1 MLPMHKAPDTLD
13 EFAGPSMGG
22 DAAYGT
28 GTRPATTLTVLNV
41 AYPLAPVGPD
51 AVGGAEQVLSMLD
64 RALVGAGHRSIVI
77 GCRGS
82 SASGTLVETPA
93 ENGVLDEAA
102 KHRAQQA
109 HRKAIAAARAR
120 WPIDVVHLHGIDF
133 DAYLPDDGP
142 TLVSLHLPLDWY
154 PAEALRPARDD
165 LWLHAVSA
173 AQHKTAPPGARLAAP
188 IPNGVDIE
196 ALNLLQ
202 PKRDFALVL
211 SRVCPEK
218 GIHLALD
225 AAKQAGVPLV
235 IGGKVYPYETHTRYF
250 HDEVQSRLDGRRRF
264 LGPLGFTAKRR
275 FLNAARC
282 LVVPSLAAETS
293 SLVAMEALAC
303 GTPVVAFPNGAL
315 PDVIEHGRT
324 GFLVNTVDEMAQAI
338 LAASSL
344 DAETCRAEAR
354 RRFSLER
361 MISSYMDAYQ
371 ALAELGTD
379 RRRFVAAP

>member
-1 MLPMHKAPDTLD
+1 
-13 EFAGPSMGG
+13 MGG

-28 GTRPATTLTVLNV
+28 RTRPATTLTVLNV

-361 MISSYMDAYQ
+361 MISSYMDAYR

>member
-1 MLPMHKAPDTLD
+1 MLPMHQTPDTLD
-13 EFAGPSMGG
+13 ELAASSTGG
-22 DAAYGT
+22 AAYGT
-28 GTRPATTLTVLNV
+28 EAQPAAALTVLNV

-64 RALVGAGHRSIVI
+64 RELVRAGHRSIVI

-82 SASGTLVETPA
+82 SASGTLVEIPA

-102 KHRAQQA
+102 KSRAQQA

-120 WPIDVVHLHGIDF
+120 WPIDVAHLHGIDF
-133 DAYLPDDGP
+133 HAYLPDDGP

-154 PAEALRPARDD
+154 PAEALRPTRDD
-165 LWLHAVSA
+165 LWLHAVSPT
-173 AQHKTAPPGARLAAP
+173 QQQTAPPGARLVAP

-196 ALNLLQ
+196 ALSLVQ

-250 HDEVQSRLDGRRRF
+250 RDEVQSRLDARRSF
-264 LGPLGFTAKRR
+264 LGPLGFNAKRR

-282 LVVPSLAAETS
+282 LVIPSLAAETS

-315 PDVIEHGRT
+315 ADVIEHGRT

-338 LAASSL
+338 LAAPSL
-344 DAETCRAEAR
+344 DAEACRVEAR

-361 MISSYMDAYQ
+361 MISSYMAAYQ
-371 ALAELGTD
+371 ALAQLGTD
-379 RRRFVAAP
+379 CRRFAAAP

>member
-1 MLPMHKAPDTLD
+1 M
-13 EFAGPSMGG
+13 
-22 DAAYGT
+22 
-28 GTRPATTLTVLNV
+28 TLTVLNV

-64 RALVGAGHRSIVI
+64 QALVRAGHRSIVV

-82 SASGTLVETPA
+82 SASGTLVEIPA
-93 ENGVLDEAA
+93 ENGVLDEGA
-102 KHRAQQA
+102 KRRAQQA
-109 HRKAIAAARAR
+109 HRAAIAAARAR

-133 DAYLPDDGP
+133 DAYLPNDGP
-142 TLVSLHLPLDWY
+142 TLVTLHLPLDWY
-154 PAEALRPARDD
+154 PAEALRPTRDD
-165 LWLHAVSA
+165 LWLHAVST
-173 AQHKTAPPGARLAAP
+173 AQQKTAPPGARLMTP
-188 IPNGVDIE
+188 VPNGVDIE

-211 SRVCPEK
+211 SRICPEK

-225 AAKQAGVPLV
+225 AAKRAGVPLV
-235 IGGKVYPYETHTRYF
+235 VGGKVYPYETHTRYF
-250 HDEVQSRLDGRRRF
+250 RDEVQSRLDGRRRF

-282 LVVPSLAAETS
+282 LVIPSLAAETS

-315 PDVIEHGRT
+315 PDVVEHGRT

-338 LAASSL
+338 LAAPSL
-344 DAETCRAEAR
+344 DTEACRTEAR

-361 MISSYMDAYQ
+361 MILSYMDAYQ
-371 ALAELGTD
+371 ALARLGAD
-379 RRRFVAAP
+379 HGHLAAIP